1 MSISRRSRLSD
12 RAHQLRVP
20 IGCGIDVVELVRFR
34 RVMARGGAAFMRRV
48 FTAREAAYARSR
60 RKTTAL
66 HLAAR
71 FAAKEAVI
79 KAMAQIDPERVLAMN
94 QIEVRNDRLGRPR
107 IVLHGGRLGRIQV
120 HISLS
125 HVETVAV
132 ASAIAIN
139 FAKQNLWSP
148 KMRDEKLRNF
158 PKENF

>member
-1 MSISRRSRLSD
+1 MSRLPRKRFSH
-12 RAHQLRVP
+12 RGVP
-20 IGCGIDVVELVRFR
+20 IGCGIDVVELARFR
-34 RVMARGGAAFMRRV
+34 RAMTRGGAAFMRRV
-48 FTAREAAYARSR
+48 FTPHETAYAQAR

-79 KAMAQIDPERVLAMN
+79 KAISQVEPERMLAMN

-107 IVLHGGRLGRIQV
+107 IVLHGGRLSRIQV

-139 FAKQNLWSP
+139 FAKRNLL
-148 KMRDEKLRNF
+148 KMRKT
-158 PKENF
+158 